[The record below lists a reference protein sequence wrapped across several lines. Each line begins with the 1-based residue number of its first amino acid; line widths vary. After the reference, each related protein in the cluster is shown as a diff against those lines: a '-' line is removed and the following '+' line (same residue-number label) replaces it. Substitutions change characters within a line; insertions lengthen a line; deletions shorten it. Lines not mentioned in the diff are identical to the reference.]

1 MAKKRKLLYF
11 SFCVTSS
18 SWNIFKHN
26 RIEHEL
32 WGVRKRRKGNQLEEM
47 MTPVGYS
54 AV

>member
-1 MAKKRKLLYF
+1 MAKERKLLYF

-18 SWNIFKHN
+18 NWNIFKHN

-32 WGVRKRRKGNQLEEM
+32 WRGKERRKESQLEEVM
-47 MTPVGYS
+47 SPVGYF

>member
-11 SFCVTSS
+11 SFCATSS
-18 SWNIFKHN
+18 NWNIFKHN

-32 WGVRKRRKGNQLEEM
+32 WGGRKRRKGNRLEEM
-47 MTPVGYS
+47 MTPVGLS